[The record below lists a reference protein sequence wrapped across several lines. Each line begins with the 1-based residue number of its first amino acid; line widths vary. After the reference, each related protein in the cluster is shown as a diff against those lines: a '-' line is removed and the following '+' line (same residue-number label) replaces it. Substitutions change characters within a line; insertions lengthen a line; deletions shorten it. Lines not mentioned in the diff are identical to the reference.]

1 MGGGPVGGEEW
12 GCVGQED
19 YKAGWRC
26 ELKGQLE

>member
-1 MGGGPVGGEEW
+1 VGEEW